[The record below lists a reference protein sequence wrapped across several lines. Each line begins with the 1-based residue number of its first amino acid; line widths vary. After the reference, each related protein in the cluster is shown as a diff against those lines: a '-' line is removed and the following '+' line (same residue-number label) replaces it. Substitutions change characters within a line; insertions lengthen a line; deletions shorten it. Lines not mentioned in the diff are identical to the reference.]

1 MSNISLAENNIVHQQ
16 EIRIEVDWVFGL
28 KVALA
33 VSACFFFIYVNGVML
48 FTLRSKST
56 FRESSR
62 YILFAH
68 MLFNDSVQLLTSV
81 LLYIF
86 AVAYLHIVRAV
97 CAVIVIMSSTTF
109 YSSPLNLALMSLE
122 RYIAI
127 CFPLRHSEIVTPKRT
142 ILAICVVWFFG
153 SINQA
158 TDVIGILI
166 TDPSFFLTS
175 VFCTQE
181 NMLKTKWQVDMKIAI
196 TSIYFATVGVILLY
210 TYAAIMLEARSVSS
224 DRASATKARNT
235 VLLHAVQLSLCLTS
249 FLYGVIEALLARMT
263 VSVFIH
269 LRYLNFVVL
278 LILPR
283 CLSPLIYGLRD
294 ESFRPLF
301 KYYFT
306 CSSKKTI
313 YLLINITHL

>member
-1 MSNISLAENNIVHQQ
+1 MELTNISLVNNLVHQQ
-16 EIRIEVDWVFGL
+16 EIRIEINWVVGI
-28 KVALA
+28 KGTLA
-33 VSACFFFIYVNGVML
+33 VSACFFFIYVNGIML

-68 MLFNDSVQLLTSV
+68 MLFNDSVQLLTNV

-86 AVAYLHIVRAV
+86 ATAYLYLVRAV
-97 CAVIVIMSSTTF
+97 CAIILIMSSTTR
-109 YSSPLNLALMSLE
+109 YNSPLNLALMSLE

-127 CFPLRHSEIVTPKRT
+127 CFPLRHSEIATPKRT
-142 ILAICVVWFFG
+142 CIAIGIVWILG
-153 SINQA
+153 SINHIIEVLVLLK
-158 TDVIGILI
+158 TEPTLFLI
-166 TDPSFFLTS
+166 PM
-175 VFCTQE
+175 FCTRE
-181 NMLKTKWQVDMKIAI
+181 KLFMSKWQADMYQGFNAF
-196 TSIYFATVGVILLY
+196 YFVAVGVILLY
-210 TYAAIMLEARSVSS
+210 TYVAIMLEARSVSS

-249 FLYGVIEALLARMT
+249 SLYSVIEALLARMT

-278 LILPR
+278 LILPK

-301 KYYFT
+301 KYYFM
-306 CSSKKTI
+306 CGSKKVKPV
-313 YLLINITHL
+313 LVKF